1 MKKNILWIFA
11 MVALLVGCAANTVDD
26 EKQTKET
33 KKDNPAQQGT
43 TFIGGIDIK
52 PNVTSAT
59 RTSLSMTY
67 PGGTQVDYFWEK
79 GDTIWTADGTKGGSQ
94 ITTKSATAKFYL
106 SRGYD
111 TPTVTLY
118 YPGKYATKY
127 NKVMINT
134 SQRQK
139 DPNVTDSLG
148 IYGDCG
154 TATAHQQSDKTY
166 SFNLDHKAAFI
177 CFLPYSEN
185 HFLPSVHVRSIKVT
199 ADHNIAGTYTLTP
212 TGLTGSGTANSI
224 TLYLGGNFKLTNTTP
239 SQATNASYMV
249 IAPGTHQLTVEYE
262 LAENSSAYASGKI
275 IKTINSHTYAANTVT
290 PITVDLTIKDF
301 SDRKNNFY
309 LWDAQNNYW
318 YNEATNSQ
326 FPNIPTAYGEKNENY
341 PKLNTDSRWYNP
353 SETPATNSCKNCP
366 SFAAMTWYAYA
377 GDPHTEQ
384 ILFAYNGHLL
394 IGGVWFKKWN
404 NITAT
409 DANGNTKSTTVP
421 YNNLPPDKSESDYPQ
436 CPAPATRP
444 AGALWDYKNGELPGS
459 QYFFLPSLGYIN
471 QGEYSP
477 GSGCYW
483 TSTPYKKKS
492 YEVYSEEANH
502 LYIVW
507 GRLEFNRSAVP
518 RKYIAE
524 QIWTMQ

>member
-1 MKKNILWIFA
+1 
-11 MVALLVGCAANTVDD
+11 
-26 EKQTKET
+26 
-33 KKDNPAQQGT
+33 
-43 TFIGGIDIK
+43 
-52 PNVTSAT
+52 
-59 RTSLSMTY
+59 
-67 PGGTQVDYFWEK
+67 
-79 GDTIWTADGTKGGSQ
+79 
-94 ITTKSATAKFYL
+94 
-106 SRGYD
+106 
-111 TPTVTLY
+111 
-118 YPGKYATKY
+118 
-127 NKVMINT
+127 
-134 SQRQK
+134 
-139 DPNVTDSLG
+139 
-148 IYGDCG
+148 
-154 TATAHQQSDKTY
+154 
-166 SFNLDHKAAFI
+166 
-177 CFLPYSEN
+177 
-185 HFLPSVHVRSIKVT
+185 
-199 ADHNIAGTYTLTP
+199 
-212 TGLTGSGTANSI
+212 
-224 TLYLGGNFKLTNTTP
+224 
-239 SQATNASYMV
+239 MV

-483 TSTPYKKKS
+483 TSTPYKKDS
-492 YEVYSEEANH
+492 YESSEANH

-518 RKYIAE
+518 RKSIAE